1 VRYQQDLQ
9 VAIRERLR
17 KLMVAHHQDIERE
30 IRYVADWIADQ
41 PALRAI
47 LTAAERVEPDLNF
60 SAWNQNLMQR
70 RIEWPTSTEAG
81 RASLIWQLLQHIAE
95 ANRVGPDDPTS
106 PYVFAFGGN
115 LSDAT
120 RELVERVISPL
131 FDYLSEQV
139 GLESNTLY
147 VLERYVRRV
156 EWFDRAE
163 LYDRYQ
169 ANTGRGEE
177 VYDTDLRRFL
187 FSEGINMPFSQTK
200 SASGHSD
207 VITDLDTDDPFI
219 GEVKLFDAV
228 NHGKRELA
236 GGLHQALQYALDWG
250 KSTGYLIIVNLS
262 GRPLNLPSDGPPE
275 IRPPYLDVGGVR
287 VYLLAVRALPPTAS
301 ASKLGKA
308 NPVTVSRDDLL
319 NPGIDD
325 TD

>member
-1 VRYQQDLQ
+1 MRYQQDLQ

-17 KLMVAHHQDIERE
+17 KLMVAHHDDVGRE

-41 PALRAI
+41 PTLCAI
-47 LTAAERVEPDLNF
+47 LTAAERVE
-60 SAWNQNLMQR
+60 SALDFVAWDRNLRQQ
-70 RIEWPTSTEAG
+70 RIEWSISTEAG
-81 RASLIWQLLQHIAE
+81 RASLIWQLLLHISE
-95 ANRVGPDDPTS
+95 ADRTGSSDPTR
-106 PYVFAFGGN
+106 PYVFAFGDN

-120 RELVERVISPL
+120 RELVQRLISPL

-139 GLESNTLY
+139 GQESNTLY

-207 VITDLDTDDPFI
+207 VVTDLETDDPFI
-219 GEVKLFDAV
+219 GEIKLFDAV

-236 GGLHQALQYALDWG
+236 GGLNQALQYALDWG
-250 KSTGYLIIVNLS
+250 KGTGYLVIVNLS
-262 GRPLNLPSDGPPE
+262 GRPLNLPSDGPSE
-275 IRPPYLDVGGVR
+275 IRPPYLDVSGVR
-287 VYLLAVRALPPTAS
+287 IYLLAVRALPTAS

-319 NPGIDD
+319 NPDVDD

>member
-1 VRYQQDLQ
+1 MRYQQDLQ

-17 KLMVAHHQDIERE
+17 KLMVAHHQDIARE

-60 SAWNQNLMQR
+60 SAWNQNLLQR
-70 RIEWPTSTEAG
+70 RIEWPPSTGAG
-81 RASLIWQLLQHIAE
+81 RASLIWQLLQHISE
-95 ANRVGPDDPTS
+95 ANRVDPNDVTS

-156 EWFDRAE
+156 EWFDRTE

-177 VYDTDLRRFL
+177 VYDTDLRQFL

-228 NHGKRELA
+228 NHDKRKLA
-236 GGLHQALQYALDWG
+236 GGLNQALQYALDWG

-262 GRPLNLPSDGPPE
+262 GRPLDLPSDGPPE
-275 IRPPYLDVGGVR
+275 IRPPYLDVSGVR
-287 VYLLAVRALPPTAS
+287 VYLLAVRALPTAS

-319 NPGIDD
+319 NPDIDD